1 LSIINNGCLKKKLI
15 HILLAR
21 YWVAEEGFDS
31 LKMILEQ
38 EILSLQTTLK
48 DQKYKSGGDATD
60 RLLSRIADRNDII
73 RINTLRWVL
82 EVIEK
87 LENQKY

>member
-1 LSIINNGCLKKKLI
+1 
-15 HILLAR
+15 
-21 YWVAEEGFDS
+21 VAELLLDN
-31 LKMILEQ
+31 LKVILQQ
-38 EILSLQTTLK
+38 EIRDLQCNLQEK
-48 DQKYKSGGDATD
+48 KYKSGDATD

-87 LENQKY
+87 PEHEY

>member
-1 LSIINNGCLKKKLI
+1 
-15 HILLAR
+15 
-21 YWVAEEGFDS
+21 VAGGGLDS
-31 LKMILEQ
+31 LKMILQQ
-38 EILSLQTTLK
+38 EIINLQSNLQEK
-48 DQKYKSGGDATD
+48 KYKSGGGDATE

-87 LENQKY
+87 LEHER

>member
-1 LSIINNGCLKKKLI
+1 M
-15 HILLAR
+15 AR
-21 YWVAEEGFDS
+21 GGRGGGGFDN
-31 LKMILEQ
+31 LKMILQQ
-38 EILSLQTTLK
+38 EILDLQHSLQEK
-48 DQKYKSGGDATD
+48 KYKSGGGDPTD

-87 LENQKY
+87 LEHER

>member
-1 LSIINNGCLKKKLI
+1 
-15 HILLAR
+15 
-21 YWVAEEGFDS
+21 VAGGGGGRGLDS
-31 LKMILEQ
+31 LKMILQQ
-38 EILSLQTTLK
+38 EIINLQSNLQEK
-48 DQKYKSGGDATD
+48 KYKSGGGDATE

-87 LENQKY
+87 LEHER

>member
-1 LSIINNGCLKKKLI
+1 V
-15 HILLAR
+15 AR
-21 YWVAEEGFDS
+21 GGRGGGGFDN
-31 LKMILEQ
+31 LKMILQQ
-38 EILSLQTTLK
+38 EILDLQHSLQEK
-48 DQKYKSGGDATD
+48 KYKSGGGDPTD

-87 LENQKY
+87 LEHKR

>member
-1 LSIINNGCLKKKLI
+1 MAGGGG
-15 HILLAR
+15 
-21 YWVAEEGFDS
+21 GFDS
-31 LKMILEQ
+31 LKMILQQ
-38 EILSLQTTLK
+38 EILNLQSNLQEK
-48 DQKYKSGGDATD
+48 KYKSGSDATD

-87 LENQKY
+87 LEHER

>member
-1 LSIINNGCLKKKLI
+1 MAGGGGL
-15 HILLAR
+15 
-21 YWVAEEGFDS
+21 DS
-31 LKMILEQ
+31 LKMILQQ
-38 EILSLQTTLK
+38 EIINLQSNLQEK
-48 DQKYKSGGDATD
+48 KYKSGGGDASE

-87 LENQKY
+87 LEHER

>member
-1 LSIINNGCLKKKLI
+1 MAG
-15 HILLAR
+15 
-21 YWVAEEGFDS
+21 EGFDS
-31 LKMILEQ
+31 LKMILAQ
-38 EILSLQTTLK
+38 EILSLQNTLK
-48 DQKYKSGGDATD
+48 DQKYKSGDAKD

>member
-1 LSIINNGCLKKKLI
+1 
-15 HILLAR
+15 
-21 YWVAEEGFDS
+21 VAGGGGGGLDS
-31 LKMILEQ
+31 LKMILQQ
-38 EILSLQTTLK
+38 EIINLQSNLQEK
-48 DQKYKSGGDATD
+48 KYKSGGGDATE

-87 LENQKY
+87 LEHER

>member
-1 LSIINNGCLKKKLI
+1 MAGGGGGL
-15 HILLAR
+15 
-21 YWVAEEGFDS
+21 DS
-31 LKMILEQ
+31 LKMILQQ
-38 EILSLQTTLK
+38 EIINLQSNLQEK
-48 DQKYKSGGDATD
+48 KYKSGGGDASE

-87 LENQKY
+87 LEHER

>member
-1 LSIINNGCLKKKLI
+1 MTGGGLDN
-15 HILLAR
+15 
-21 YWVAEEGFDS
+21 

-38 EILSLQTTLK
+38 EILNLQSTLQE
-48 DQKYKSGGDATD
+48 QKYKSGDATD

-87 LENQKY
+87 LENQR

>member
-1 LSIINNGCLKKKLI
+1 MAGGG
-15 HILLAR
+15 
-21 YWVAEEGFDS
+21 GFDN
-31 LKMILEQ
+31 LKMILQQ
-38 EILSLQTTLK
+38 EILDLQHNLQEK
-48 DQKYKSGGDATD
+48 KYKSGGGDPTD

-87 LENQKY
+87 LEHER

>member
-1 LSIINNGCLKKKLI
+1 
-15 HILLAR
+15 
-21 YWVAEEGFDS
+21 VAGGGGGGGLDS
-31 LKMILEQ
+31 LKMILQQ
-38 EILSLQTTLK
+38 EIINLQSNLQEK
-48 DQKYKSGGDATD
+48 KYKSGGGDATE

-87 LENQKY
+87 LEHER

>member
-1 LSIINNGCLKKKLI
+1 MAGGGG
-15 HILLAR
+15 A
-21 YWVAEEGFDS
+21 VVGGFDN
-31 LKMILEQ
+31 LKMILQQ
-38 EILSLQTTLK
+38 EILDLQLNLQEK
-48 DQKYKSGGDATD
+48 KYKSGSDDPTD

-87 LENQKY
+87 LEEHKR

>member
-1 LSIINNGCLKKKLI
+1 MAGGGG
-15 HILLAR
+15 R
-21 YWVAEEGFDS
+21 FDS
-31 LKMILEQ
+31 LKMILQQ
-38 EILSLQTTLK
+38 EILNLQSNLEEK
-48 DQKYKSGGDATD
+48 KYKSGSDATD

-87 LENQKY
+87 LEHER

>member
-1 LSIINNGCLKKKLI
+1 
-15 HILLAR
+15 
-21 YWVAEEGFDS
+21 VAELLLDD
-31 LKMILEQ
+31 LKMILQQ
-38 EILSLQTTLK
+38 EIRDLQRNFQEK
-48 DQKYKSGGDATD
+48 RYKSGEAED

-87 LENQKY
+87 LEHER

>member
-1 LSIINNGCLKKKLI
+1 
-15 HILLAR
+15 
-21 YWVAEEGFDS
+21 VAGGGGGLDS
-31 LKMILEQ
+31 LKMILQQ
-38 EILSLQTTLK
+38 EIINLQSNLQEK
-48 DQKYKSGGDATD
+48 KYKSGGGDASE

-87 LENQKY
+87 LEHER

>member
-1 LSIINNGCLKKKLI
+1 MVGG
-15 HILLAR
+15 
-21 YWVAEEGFDS
+21 GFDS
-31 LKMILEQ
+31 LKMILQQ
-38 EILSLQTTLK
+38 EILDLQRNL
-48 DQKYKSGGDATD
+48 QENKYKKSSDATD

-87 LENQKY
+87 LEHER

>member
-1 LSIINNGCLKKKLI
+1 MAGGGG
-15 HILLAR
+15 
-21 YWVAEEGFDS
+21 VGGFDN
-31 LKMILEQ
+31 LKMILQQ
-38 EILSLQTTLK
+38 EILDLQHNLQEK
-48 DQKYKSGGDATD
+48 KYKSGGDPTD

-87 LENQKY
+87 LEHER